1 MQLRSAS
8 LRQPLSLS
16 LAALAGTLLTTSAA
30 AQQTLATIDSSA
42 DVVLLL
48 DPFDGSVTNPSFI
61 DIAAAATAVGYT
73 GSTTPI
79 EAIQVGDE
87 IWISDQF
94 ADRIWRFDLA
104 TQAFIDDI
112 GVDLAGDGQLNNIRG
127 IEYVGDTVYG
137 SIGTD
142 NSAGTVLRGI
152 VTIDVPSLTVTG
164 SFNGRDLADT
174 GYFDVYYNGTEL
186 LVPNID
192 TGNDGIE
199 RYDLAGNLL
208 GILVSS
214 DGATSFDFLEQV
226 SADGADLLAAGFSPP
241 SGVYS
246 ISSEGDDNGIIAG
259 LDAGTRGCWRLGN
272 GEVLW
277 TNGSVV
283 ATDTEDKA
291 TGGSFRFIS
300 QFNLGG
306 AECIG
311 DIADDFGNLGADGMV
326 SFGDFLALLGLIGPC
341 PGGTPGCTG
350 DIADDFGNLG
360 GDGMV
365 SFGDFLAL
373 LGLIGPCP

>member
-1 MQLRSAS
+1 MQLRSTS
-8 LRQPLSLS
+8 LRLS
-16 LAALAGTLLTTSAA
+16 LAALAGTLMTTSAA
-30 AQQTLATIDSSA
+30 AQQTLATIDSTG

-48 DPFDGSVTNPSFI
+48 DPMDGSVTNPAFI
-61 DIAAAATAVGYT
+61 DIAAGAAAAGYT

-87 IWISDQF
+87 IWISDQL

-112 GVDLAGDGQLNNIRG
+112 GVDSAGDGQLNNIRG

-142 NSAGTVLRGI
+142 NTAGTVLRGI

-174 GYFDVYYNGTEL
+174 SYFDVYYNGTEL

-199 RYDLAGNLL
+199 RYALDGTFL

-214 DGATSFDFLEQV
+214 DGVASFDFLEQI
-226 SADGADLLAAGFSPP
+226 SADGADYLAAGFSPP
-241 SGVYS
+241 SGVFS

-259 LDAGTRGCWRLGN
+259 LDRGIRGCWRLGN

-300 QFNLGG
+300 MFDLGG
-306 AECIG
+306 AECTG
-311 DIADDFGNLGADGMV
+311 DIADDFGTPGADGMISFGDFLALLGLVGDCPGMVPGCTGDIADDFGTTGADGMV
-326 SFGDFLALLGLIGPC
+326 SFGDFLALLGLVGPC
-341 PGGTPGCTG
+341 P
-350 DIADDFGNLG
+350 
-360 GDGMV
+360 
-365 SFGDFLAL
+365 
-373 LGLIGPCP
+373 